1 MKNIYQAVLQS
12 LSKPKQEIIQQFVEL
27 SQSTSGL
34 LARAKVKM
42 IFEDFNSK
50 NLKENHVWV
59 KEYETN
65 MFENNIAIR
74 LAYYSDGKAVNLT
87 FKNNLPDN
95 KYYNFDIVVT
105 YNITKDN
112 YTCALSYNKKSDS
125 SYLVYARYS
134 EIVNSAHST
143 LEIDDCYNHL
153 NTTINSFMSPSDE
166 DEVYIFSQTEIIET
180 ILNQYNNL
188 EPLKEILMLTHD
200 IKVEDDVLLKNLFDT
215 LNQVSA
221 LKNKNHITSN
231 PKI

>member
-1 MKNIYQAVLQS
+1 MKNIYQEILKS

-34 LARAKVKM
+34 LARSKVKM

-65 MFENNIAIR
+65 MFESNIAIR

-112 YTCALSYNKKSDS
+112 YTCAFSYNKKSDS
-125 SYLVYARYS
+125 SYLVYARYNQIFNNTS
-134 EIVNSAHST
+134 ST

-166 DEVYIFSQTEIIET
+166 DEIYIFSQTEIIES

-200 IKVEDDVLLKNLFDT
+200 IKVEDDVLLKNLFET